1 MIDGCSPTQPALGL
15 QCNEEIGRLEA
26 EQAKAMRGMIQ
37 VKTAEMARLCE
48 TTVLPMPNL
57 SVLVDN
63 VESPGQV
70 AEVLSKLVRMLA
82 QFTVLVEQREPIMRT
97 IIEVEE
103 GFKEAAWHHQH
114 QQDNLFNNRVSSRYV
129 NCLISMCM
137 YVFKVMYTCRAV
149 MQTGYCS
156 V

>member
-1 MIDGCSPTQPALGL
+1 
-15 QCNEEIGRLEA
+15 
-26 EQAKAMRGMIQ
+26 MIQ

-48 TTVLPMPNL
+48 TTVLPMPSL

-63 VESPGQV
+63 VDSPGQV

-97 IIEVEE
+97 ITEVEE

-114 QQDNLFNNRVSSRYV
+114 QQENLFNNRVSGCYV
-129 NCLISMCM
+129 NHFETI
-137 YVFKVMYTCRAV
+137 CR
-149 MQTGYCS
+149 GCC
-156 V
+156 